1 MNRTGQPL
9 VLTPNFKRLSVLGAI
24 GLILFVVFQILPG
37 TAMQSTEQQ
46 TQKVITKQEAF
57 EAALP
62 YAQQQVGIIAA
73 NVSYEDV
80 LVTYKS
86 HSDLYGYL
94 VDNKLLVSYNEQF
107 KQQYP
112 YDLYSVRIPDSEG
125 GQVTV
130 DVHMN
135 TGIPVSY
142 THEFPSSSYVD
153 PEVLPASQVEEA
165 LLINR
170 MAEGGITLSEKQQ
183 LAAPILA
190 AAGYTPS
197 KLNLTNTDE
206 SDTGLIYTDPSMKIG
221 DSVLKLRFTF
231 ENGEIRSYEPQF
243 SVPAAHTAYVE
254 KQTSQATIMTLVGYG
269 LFTLLLGVLAIIYSV
284 RTRAYTSYKRGIWL
298 SILYFLFT
306 MIGTFNLLPTFQAEG
321 YSTAMLI
328 ILLSIQALFT
338 LAMTCLVYFSLVAGN
353 GLWRKDGMN
362 LWPQANEK
370 GYGRYVLNSMF
381 SGYLWAFALLGLQSI
396 IFIFL
401 EKGLGS
407 WSTTDASQSPYNM
420 LYPWLMPLLAWMAG
434 IGEEAVYRLFGIRM
448 FKKMVRSTIL
458 ASLITS
464 VIWAMGHTLYPIY
477 PVITRPIELTII
489 GLVFSFIMIRYG
501 FITSMF
507 SHVIFNSILMGV
519 SLIMMMDTVNVFAGV
534 FWIILPAIVGYIIYR
549 FNPAPK
555 KKKPLFT
562 APHLE
567 ENQ

>member
-9 VLTPNFKRLSVLGAI
+9 VLKPNFKWLGVLGAI
-24 GLILFVVFQILPG
+24 GLILFVVLQILPG

-46 TQKVITKQEAF
+46 TQEVITKQEAF
-57 EAALP
+57 EAALS
-62 YAQQQVGIIAA
+62 YAQQQVGITSD
-73 NVSYEDV
+73 VSYENA
-80 LVTYKS
+80 LVTYQS
-86 HSDLYGYL
+86 HSGLYGYL
-94 VDNKLLVSYNEQF
+94 VENELLVSYNKQF

-112 YDLYSVRIPDSEG
+112 YDVYSVRIPVSEG
-125 GQVTV
+125 GNVTV

-135 TGIPVSY
+135 TGNPVGY
-142 THEFPSSSYVD
+142 THKLPTSSYMD
-153 PEVLPASQVEEA
+153 PEVLPESQVEEA
-165 LLINR
+165 MLLNR
-170 MAEGGITLSEKQQ
+170 IAEGGISLSEKQR

-197 KLNLTNTDE
+197 ELKLENTDE
-206 SDTGLIYTDPSMKIG
+206 SETGLTYTDPSRKIG
-221 DSVLKLRFTF
+221 DSVLELRFTF
-231 ENGEIRSYEPQF
+231 ENGEIRSFEPQF

-254 KQTSQATIMTLVGYG
+254 KQTSQATLMTLIGYG
-269 LFTLLLGVLAIIYSV
+269 LFTLLLGVLAIVYSV
-284 RTRAYTSYKRGIWL
+284 RTRAFTSFKRGIFL
-298 SILYFLFT
+298 SIIYFLFT
-306 MIGTFNLLPTFQAEG
+306 MIGTINLLPTFQAEG
-321 YSTAMLI
+321 YSTLI
-328 ILLSIQALFT
+328 LVILLGIQALFT
-338 LAMTCLVYFSLVAGN
+338 LSMTCLVYFSLVAGN
-353 GLWRKDGMN
+353 GLWRKDGFN
-362 LWPQANEK
+362 LWPQAKEE

-519 SLIMMMDTVNVFAGV
+519 SLIMMLDAVNVFAGV
-534 FWIILPAIVGYIIYR
+534 FWIVLPAIVGYIIYR
-549 FNPAPK
+549 FNPTPK

-562 APHLE
+562 APRLE

>member
-9 VLTPNFKRLSVLGAI
+9 VLTPHFKRLGVLGAI
-24 GLILFVVFQILPG
+24 GLILFVVLQILPG

-46 TQKVITKQEAF
+46 TQKVITKQEAY

-62 YAQQQVGIIAA
+62 YAQQQVGITTE

-94 VDNKLLVSYNEQF
+94 VDNELLVSYNEKF

-112 YDLYSVRIPDSEG
+112 YDVYSVRIPDTEG

-135 TGIPVSY
+135 TGMPVSY
-142 THEFPSSSYVD
+142 THEFPASSYVD

-190 AAGYTPS
+190 VAGYTPS
-197 KLNLTNTDE
+197 KLNLKNTDE

-221 DSVLKLRFTF
+221 DSVLELRFTF

-243 SVPAAHTAYVE
+243 SVPATHTAYVE
-254 KQTSQATIMTLVGYG
+254 KQTSQATIMTLAGYG

-284 RTRAYTSYKRGIWL
+284 RTRAYTSFKRGIWL

-306 MIGTFNLLPTFQAEG
+306 MIGTINLLPTFQAEG
-321 YSTAMLI
+321 YSTAMFI

-338 LAMTCLVYFSLVAGN
+338 LSMTCLVYFSLVAGN
-353 GLWRKDGMN
+353 GLWRKDGIN

-519 SLIMMMDTVNVFAGV
+519 SLIIMMDAVNVFAGV

>member
-9 VLTPNFKRLSVLGAI
+9 VLKPNFKWLGVLGAI
-24 GLILFVVFQILPG
+24 GLILFVVLQILPG

-46 TQKVITKQEAF
+46 TQEVITKQEAF
-57 EAALP
+57 EAALS
-62 YAQQQVGIIAA
+62 YAQQQVGITSD
-73 NVSYEDV
+73 VSYENA
-80 LVTYKS
+80 LVTYQS
-86 HSDLYGYL
+86 HSGLYGYL
-94 VDNKLLVSYNEQF
+94 VENELLVSYNKQF

-112 YDLYSVRIPDSEG
+112 YDVYSVRIPVSEG
-125 GQVTV
+125 GNVTV

-135 TGIPVSY
+135 TGNPVGY
-142 THEFPSSSYVD
+142 THELPTSSYMD
-153 PEVLPASQVEEA
+153 PEVLPESQVEEA
-165 LLINR
+165 MLLNR
-170 MAEGGITLSEKQQ
+170 IAEGGISLSEKQR

-197 KLNLTNTDE
+197 ELKLENTDE
-206 SDTGLIYTDPSMKIG
+206 SETGLTYTDPSRKIG
-221 DSVLKLRFTF
+221 DSVLELRFTF
-231 ENGEIRSYEPQF
+231 ENGEIRSFEPQF

-254 KQTSQATIMTLVGYG
+254 KQTSQATLMTLIGYG
-269 LFTLLLGVLAIIYSV
+269 LFTLLLGVLAIVYSV
-284 RTRAYTSYKRGIWL
+284 RTRAFTSFKRGIFL
-298 SILYFLFT
+298 SIIYFLFT
-306 MIGTFNLLPTFQAEG
+306 MIGTINLLPTFQAEG
-321 YSTAMLI
+321 YSTLI
-328 ILLSIQALFT
+328 LVILLGIQALFT
-338 LAMTCLVYFSLVAGN
+338 LSMTCLVYFSLVAGN
-353 GLWRKDGMN
+353 GLWRKDGFN
-362 LWPQANEK
+362 LWPQAKEE

-519 SLIMMMDTVNVFAGV
+519 SLIMMLDAVNVFAGV
-534 FWIILPAIVGYIIYR
+534 FWIVLPAIVGYIIYR
-549 FNPAPK
+549 FNPTPK

-562 APHLE
+562 APRLE

>member
-9 VLTPNFKRLSVLGAI
+9 VLKPNFKRLCVLGAI

-46 TQKVITKQEAF
+46 TQEVITKQQAF
-57 EAALP
+57 EAAMP
-62 YAQQQVGIIAA
+62 YAQQFAGITTD
-73 NVSYEDV
+73 VTYEDA

-94 VDNKLLVSYNEQF
+94 VENELLTSYNEQF
-107 KQQYP
+107 EQQYP
-112 YDLYSVRIPDSEG
+112 YDVYSVRLPDSEG
-125 GQVTV
+125 GNVIV

-135 TGIPVSY
+135 TGTPVGY
-142 THEFPSSSYVD
+142 THELPASSYMD
-153 PEVLPASQVEEA
+153 PEVLPESQVEEA
-165 LLINR
+165 MLINR
-170 MAEGGITLSEKQQ
+170 VAEGGISLSEKQQ

-197 KLNLTNTDE
+197 QLKLTNQDE
-206 SDTGLIYTDPSMKIG
+206 SDTGLTYTDPSKKIG
-221 DSVLKLRFTF
+221 DSVLELRFTF
-231 ENGEIRSYEPQF
+231 ENGEIRSFEPEF
-243 SVPAAHTAYVE
+243 SVPAAHTAYVK
-254 KQTSQATIMTLVGYG
+254 KQTSQATMMTLLGYG
-269 LFTLLLGVLAIIYSV
+269 LFTLLLGVLAIVYSV
-284 RTRAYTSYKRGIWL
+284 RTRAFTSFKRGIWL

-306 MIGTFNLLPTFQAEG
+306 MIGTINLLPTFQAEG
-321 YSTAMLI
+321 YSNLMLI
-328 ILLSIQALFT
+328 ILFSVQALFT
-338 LAMTCLVYFSLVAGN
+338 LSMTCLVYFSLIAGN
-353 GLWRKDGMN
+353 GLWRKDGFN
-362 LWPQANEK
+362 LWPQAKEE
-370 GYGRYVLNSMF
+370 GYGRYVLNSML
-381 SGYLWAFALLGLQSI
+381 SGYLWACALLGLQSI

-507 SHVIFNSILMGV
+507 SHVIFNSILMGT
-519 SLIMMMDTVNVFAGV
+519 SLIMMLDAVNVFAGI
-534 FWIILPAIVGYIIYR
+534 FWIILPAIVGYLIYR
-549 FNPAPK
+549 FNPEPK